1 MKTKCLIYCLKSNPY
16 LYPPIGIKNYKSK
29 YTTTRV
35 KQSGLEE
42 LLLNDKIVAV
52 CEVETES
59 NEQDDYTLHISNLN
73 ILDKPL
79 SLSECEKDFKGK
91 PASHY
96 WIGRLTD
103 NYVDDNWSDLVCVQ
117 RAPANMCWVWYKGKR
132 YVLISIRPECV
143 CKILNRE
150 NDIEIRRKVLKVM
163 C

>member
-1 MKTKCLIYCLKSNPY
+1 M
-16 LYPPIGIKNYKSK
+16 
-29 YTTTRV
+29 
-35 KQSGLEE
+35 
-42 LLLNDKIVAV
+42 

-59 NEQDDYTLHISNLN
+59 NEQDDYALHISNLN
-73 ILDKPL
+73 ILDKSL

-117 RAPANMCWVWYKGKR
+117 RAPANMCWVWYKGKC

-150 NDIEIRRKVLKVM
+150 NDIEIRRKVLKGM

>member
-1 MKTKCLIYCLKSNPY
+1 MKTKCLIYCVKSNPY
-16 LYPPIGIKNYKSK
+16 LYLPIGIKNYKSK
-29 YTTTRV
+29 YTTIRV

-42 LLLNDKIVAV
+42 LLLNDKIVAE

-59 NEQDDYTLHISNLN
+59 NEQDDYALHITSLN

-91 PASHY
+91 PASHH

-117 RAPANMCWVWYKGKR
+117 RAPANMCWVWYKGER

-143 CKILNRE
+143 CKILNHE
-150 NDIEIRRKVLKVM
+150 NDIEIRRKVLKGM